1 MKRCGKC
8 EWWFRTVWMVEN
20 RVEPFRSGRR
30 RAMRAIVCASRARRA
45 EVADVAVVGG
55 GAAGLTAAWYA
66 ARPGADVLVLERT
79 RECGKKVLMSGGT
92 RCNVLPC
99 EVDITRDYFSS
110 AKMGA
115 LRSIFSSWDL
125 AGAKKWMEDDL
136 GLPLVVEQST
146 RKVFP
151 KSQSSRDARDAL
163 VHGCKRKQ
171 VEFQYHASVEQI
183 RPVKHEL
190 IGAEPCWRCIL
201 DDGTHV
207 DARNVILAAGGASF
221 PKVCHES

>member
-1 MKRCGKC
+1 
-8 EWWFRTVWMVEN
+8 
-20 RVEPFRSGRR
+20 
-30 RAMRAIVCASRARRA
+30 MRASACASRARRA

-99 EVDITRDYFSS
+99 EADVTKDFFSS

-125 AGAKKWMEDDL
+125 KSARKWMEDDL
-136 GLPLVVEQST
+136 GLPLVVEEST

-151 KSQSSRDARDAL
+151 KTQSSRDVRDAL
-163 VHGCKRKQ
+163 VRGCERKQ
-171 VEFQYHASVEQI
+171 VEFQYHASVEKIQRI
-183 RPVKHEL
+183 NHGPL
-190 IGAEPCWRCIL
+190 LDEPWCWRCTL

-207 DARNVILAAGGASF
+207 DARNVVLAAGGASF
-221 PKVCHES
+221 PKVRTGKRQLQVVHDAWYSDPARIALGMFDACDTAD